1 MRPVRIRFT
10 IRLLMA
16 VVAILA
22 VALAGVAWSHWMR
35 LREDYRLAASYHEE
49 KEQYQHQQLE
59 GVAKAREIGRGDDPL
74 LPLIERLAQRRAEY
88 HAEMRR
94 KYEEAAA
101 HPWEPVPPDPS
112 EPSDERLVRNLDSLG
127 PLQPIDPDSVKF
139 LDPRQP
145 IDPDSVKFL
154 EIVPQNHPI
163 QANGK

>member
-1 MRPVRIRFT
+1 MVPMRPIRIRVT
-10 IRLLMA
+10 IRLLMLI
-16 VVAILA
+16 VAISA

-35 LREDYRLAASYHEE
+35 LREEYRLEASDHEE
-49 KEQYQHQQLE
+49 KEQYQHQQLQ

-74 LPLIERLAQRRAEY
+74 LPLIEQLARRRAAY

-94 KYEEAAA
+94 KYEKAAA
-101 HPWEPVPPDPS
+101 HPWEPTPPDPS

-139 LDPRQP
+139 L
-145 IDPDSVKFL
+145 

-163 QANGK
+163 QGNGK